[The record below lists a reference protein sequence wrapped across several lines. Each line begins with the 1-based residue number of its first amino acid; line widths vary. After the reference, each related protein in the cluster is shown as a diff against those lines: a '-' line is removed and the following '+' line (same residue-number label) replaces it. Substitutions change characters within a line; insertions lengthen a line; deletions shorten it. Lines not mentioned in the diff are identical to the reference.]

1 MPIRTPPDARE
12 VDRFEALVT
21 VDDADRAPEWLY
33 RCVPG
38 STWTAQ
44 IRTAEVAAT
53 VVARNPLGTFE
64 ERVCT
69 CLSLR
74 LALPV
79 PVEPGLRFRI
89 VADDAT
95 GLVASG
101 VVRPW
106 AADQSGRLVP
116 AAIAGQPGLGQGAIG
131 EGLEPR
137 KEEVAAPVLVLDGVQ
152 RREVGLFEAIGQDR
166 VRLGHAQ
173 LDDRGQPHDRPA
185 RRTGP

>member
-1 MPIRTPPDARE
+1 MPTRLPPDARE
-12 VDRFEALVT
+12 VDRVEALVT
-21 VDDADRAPEWLY
+21 ADNSDLADDLLA

-38 STWTAQ
+38 STWTAL

-53 VVARNPLGTFE
+53 VVARSPLGTFD

-89 VADDAT
+89 VADD
-95 GLVASG
+95 GSDLVASG

-106 AADQSGRLVP
+106 G
-116 AAIAGQPGLGQGAIG
+116 G
-131 EGLEPR
+131 
-137 KEEVAAPVLVLDGVQ
+137 
-152 RREVGLFEAIGQDR
+152 
-166 VRLGHAQ
+166 
-173 LDDRGQPHDRPA
+173 
-185 RRTGP
+185 